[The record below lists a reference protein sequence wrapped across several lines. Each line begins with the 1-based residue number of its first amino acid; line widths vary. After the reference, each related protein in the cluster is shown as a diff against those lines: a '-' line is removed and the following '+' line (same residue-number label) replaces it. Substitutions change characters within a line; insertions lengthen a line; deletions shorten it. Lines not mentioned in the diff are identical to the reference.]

1 MTDDFQFGGIVPR
14 PGSTFLEIEDCA
26 MVVCRDPDTGE
37 LVWSIQM
44 GCDELWKKSTKMER

>member
-1 MTDDFQFGGIVPR
+1 MTDDFQFGGVVPR

-37 LVWSIQM
+37 LVWSIQLFPY
-44 GCDELWKKSTKMER
+44 DD